1 MTDLR
6 IRIPKVDY
14 CRVDDCRDYTEGS
27 GLLCRKCK
35 LEFLRIALDAWV
47 REKVA
52 TATLTSKPKIVHS
65 TPLSGFLSR

>member
-14 CRVDDCRDYTEGS
+14 CRVDDCRQYAEGS
-27 GLLCRKCK
+27 GLLCRDCK
-35 LEFLRIALDAWV
+35 LDFLRTALDAWM
-47 REKVA
+47 RKKVP
-52 TATLTSKPKIVHS
+52 TTTFPRKLKLVHS

>member
-14 CRVDDCRDYTEGS
+14 CRVDDCRDYAEGS

-35 LEFLRIALDAWV
+35 LAFLRTALDAWM
-47 REKVA
+47 RKKVA
-52 TATLTSKPKIVHS
+52 TTTLSRESKLVHS

>member
-14 CRVDDCRDYTEGS
+14 CRVDDCRDYAEGS

-35 LEFLRIALDAWV
+35 LDCLRTALDAWM
-47 REKVA
+47 RKKV
-52 TATLTSKPKIVHS
+52 TTTTLSRKSKVVHS